1 VSISYV
7 KHDREVTSDQLQ
19 KYGKFATHDIH
30 VPVLLLYELGNIQD
44 KNGTPVNIDADFLN
58 DTLEKTN
65 AWIKKRYMSPFA
77 KLKSFWSKPLE
88 NVEVIPIIKNHDTS
102 NVDDTVGH
110 LKGLLRIESIDG
122 IQSLIADAV
131 IKDPDAKEKI
141 NGDLL
146 RNTSVGIR
154 EDGSIKE
161 VSFVINEAA
170 PHGGLMMSEKETKK
184 NKKKK
189 AKNSAIVNNSKNKEL
204 EFAEKMNSLQFE
216 ERQLEEVIIPN
227 HMILSRMIKTGKIP
241 PWKYE
246 KLITEPNRGLLE
258 MMETSLPSID
268 LGLMIGTQRHPEK
281 VDASEMMINNII
293 AKYQKNNDVAKQS
306 QTEIP
311 RQQIEIIN
319 QAQSFEETRIKELKH
334 LLELA
339 EHSPEILSK
348 YLKIELGEPQSTEDC
363 ELKDTQL
370 AEYIQKSKDI
380 KNQLK
385 QLQLGE
391 IE

>member
-1 VSISYV
+1 LTINYV

-30 VPVLLLYELGNIQD
+30 VPVLLLYELGHIKD
-44 KNGTPVNIDADFLN
+44 KNGTPVNINADFLN
-58 DTLEKTN
+58 DTLKKTN

-102 NVDDTVGH
+102 DVDNTVGH

-154 EDGSIKE
+154 DDGSIKE

-170 PHGGLMMSEKETKK
+170 PHGGLLMSENESKKKE
-184 NKKKK
+184 KKKK
-189 AKNSAIVNNSKNKEL
+189 VENSTANIKNKEMQ
-204 EFAEKMNSLQFE
+204 FAEKISELQFE
-216 ERQLEEVIIPN
+216 EYQLENVIIPN
-227 HMILSRMIKTGKIP
+227 HMMLSRMIKTGKIP

-246 KLITEPNRGLLE
+246 ELINKPSNGILQ
-258 MMETSLPSID
+258 MMETSLPSVD
-268 LGLMIGTQRHPEK
+268 LGLMIGTKRHPQK
-281 VDASEMMINNII
+281 IDASDMMIDNII
-293 AKYQKNNDVAKQS
+293 AKYQKNTDVAKKAKL
-306 QTEIP
+306 EP
-311 RQQIEIIN
+311 PKQQIEIIN
-319 QAQSFEETRIKELKH
+319 QAQSFEETRTKELKH
-334 LLELA
+334 LLELS
-339 EHSPEILSK
+339 EHSPQILSK

-363 ELKDTQL
+363 ELHDTLL

-380 KNQLK
+380 KIQLK
-385 QLQLGE
+385 QLELGE
-391 IE
+391 ME